1 MKKLF
6 LLIYFLHFVSY
17 GQKADGLEICFEVQ
31 QSLKGFAADKEA
43 DDALNDIL
51 AVIGAA
57 KNFYL
62 IPCDKINNALA
73 LTYKGERFILYDK
86 DFIDKINKA
95 TNDWSG
101 KFILAHEVGHHING
115 HTRDF
120 LIASLVEGQTNEKQ
134 REEELE
140 ADEFAGFIVAKLGAS
155 YSQAS
160 ELMDVISSENDD
172 KYSTHPNKYK
182 RLEAIKRGF
191 DKVSKINKPSKNTNS
206 NVYSVDCNYRQCNA
220 IAKSSNKRCKRCVSK
235 PNDFQCFQHK
245 PKTN

>member
-6 LLIYFLHFVSY
+6 LFFFVLHFVSY

-31 QSLKGFAADKEA
+31 KSLKGFAADKEA
-43 DDALNDIL
+43 DDALDEIL

-62 IPCDKINNALA
+62 IPCDEINNALA

-86 DFIDKINKA
+86 DFIDRINKA

-120 LIASLVEGQTNEKQ
+120 LIASVLDDQTKEKQ

-140 ADEFAGFIVAKLGAS
+140 ADEFAGFIVAKLGAK
-155 YSQAS
+155 YNQIKELINTIAS
-160 ELMDVISSENDD
+160 EKDD
-172 KYSTHPNKYK
+172 KY
-182 RLEAIKRGF
+182 
-191 DKVSKINKPSKNTNS
+191 NT
-206 NVYSVDCNYRQCNA
+206 
-220 IAKSSNKRCKRCVSK
+220 
-235 PNDFQCFQHK
+235 
-245 PKTN
+245 

>member
-1 MKKLF
+1 MKKL
-6 LLIYFLHFVSY
+6 LLLFYFLQFISY
-17 GQKADGLEICFEVQ
+17 AQIADGLEICFEVQ
-31 QSLKGFAADKEA
+31 QSLKGFAAEKEA
-43 DDALNDIL
+43 DDALNEIL
-51 AVIGAA
+51 AVIGAS
-57 KNFYL
+57 KSFYL
-62 IPCDKINNALA
+62 IPCDKISNALA

-86 DFIDKINKA
+86 GFIDKVNKA

-140 ADEFAGFIVAKLGAS
+140 ADEFAGFILAKLGAS
-155 YSQAS
+155 YGQAS
-160 ELMDVISSENDD
+160 ELMDLISSEKDD

-191 DKVSKINKPSKNTNS
+191 NKVSKNNINKSTDSSNKSK
-206 NVYSVDCNYRQCNA
+206 YSVNCTYRQCNA
-220 IAKSSNKRCKRCVSK
+220 ITKSSNKRCKRCVSEAD
-235 PNDFQCFQHK
+235 DFQCFQHK
-245 PKTN
+245 SN